1 MDHIS
6 TLFFTSKISVQV
18 FHVCHPL
25 ATKLFSASFLSR
37 IFNFRPIRIYQSI
50 LVYMM
55 LKMIPVGKK
64 RWRIFT
70 LGRKTNAIRFRSIVT
85 RHLLRNKNRILHMC
99 NTSLWS
105 IYWIRHCSTDKSF
118 ANNRLN
124 TELGFKKRHR
134 FQDQRFCVCSACIF
148 EWNGN
153 SGKSHSFNL

>member
-1 MDHIS
+1 
-6 TLFFTSKISVQV
+6 
-18 FHVCHPL
+18 
-25 ATKLFSASFLSR
+25 
-37 IFNFRPIRIYQSI
+37 
-50 LVYMM
+50 
-55 LKMIPVGKK
+55 MIPVGKK

-70 LGRKTNAIRFRSIVT
+70 LSRKTNAIRFRSIVT

-134 FQDQRFCVCSACIF
+134 FQNQRFCVCSACIF

-153 SGKSHSFNL
+153 SGKSHSFNLEHAAFLLRFLMFGMMIEESIAFKIYLTSLVN